1 MTLMK
6 PITNPINTLSWPPKG
21 LTEIALSGGDAMVL
35 AKEFRQLL
43 SLSSAVPLHWHQY
56 ADEIAASNENKL
68 QCVVLDDKDG
78 FHLLNW
84 QTVDEA
90 VPEISFGNWLT
101 TINPENWD
109 DLLMAVSTYN
119 ALRYAEV
126 DSVNKTL
133 NLLAQIHDPI
143 LDAVLKPSR
152 GLLLWRHQYVNL
164 LRMCVMEISQSEG
177 DELIKNAI
185 IMNHSDAHNA
195 LTSVRLWNGQPYLD
209 MVQERNPFKNP
220 YGTPLPI
227 TKFNHSAMELYSYL
241 NYVKH

>member
-43 SLSSAVPLHWHQY
+43 SLSSAVPLHWYQY

-119 ALRYAEV
+119 ALRYAKG

-133 NLLAQIHDPI
+133 KQLAQNNDLM
-143 LDAVLKPSR
+143 LDAVLKSTR
-152 GLLLWRHQYVNL
+152 GLLLWRHQYVDL
-164 LRMCVMEISQSEG
+164 LRMCDMGISQSDGEK
-177 DELIKNAI
+177 LIKNVI
-185 IMNHSDAHNA
+185 IMNRPDARKA
-195 LTSVRLWNGQPYLD
+195 LTSVRLWSGQSYLD

-227 TKFNHSAMELYSYL
+227 TKFNHTAIKLYPYL
-241 NYVKH
+241 NCVKH